1 MEEVS
6 EKNMKRIKEKKLYL
20 SYSDLK
26 DDIDTVEKL
35 KKIYNYRAEI
45 TTKEKIE
52 QVIKDQDA
60 DAVVTKVI
68 NYKNL
73 KFVLFIA
80 AKNSELM
87 YGRVMTGFN
96 QMQIGPKFFKD
107 INE

>member
-1 MEEVS
+1 
-6 EKNMKRIKEKKLYL
+6 MKKIKEKKILL
-20 SYSDLK
+20 TRTGLK
-26 DDIDTVEKL
+26 DDIDTAEKL
-35 KKIYNYRAEI
+35 KKIYNHSVEF

-52 QVIKDQDA
+52 QAIQDQDA
-60 DAVVTKVI
+60 DAVITKVI

-80 AKNSELM
+80 TKNSELM

-96 QMQIGPKFFKD
+96 QMEIGPKFFKD